1 MTRIETQEIN
11 MMIPRI
17 TIQNLNYEING
28 QSLFDN
34 LSLSLSQKEIKILA
48 GPNGVGKSVLLKIIS
63 GNIQVPESEK
73 NKVQISGNVIYL
85 NQEIGF
91 SDYSVHDWL
100 YTKLGLREIEEQMH
114 KLTEEMKK
122 YPNNHNLLEQ
132 YGLLSETFNNLDGYN
147 FESNLQK
154 AIKLLN
160 KYSADNCY
168 IDFDLNQNVN
178 TLSGGQ
184 KQKLKLLLLTL
195 SFNHDF
201 VLMDE
206 IDTQL
211 DEQGIEVLMKI
222 INNIKKKVGTIV
234 VTHNRDIADQISN
247 TTLYLDPEKHTTQEY
262 NLTLSEVILIKEKEE
277 QEREAQLANLARQHK
292 EIKRELSQ
300 LHQTSRKHQKP
311 RDNDKL
317 ARNFKQYQ
325 EEHNART
332 RRHLQKALEKI
343 SKQKEGLKPD
353 KKIYEIA
360 FKFEQTPMR
369 KKLVFS
375 VPEDELLS
383 TASGYMAPQDK
394 ILLEGKNG
402 AGKTYFLNKLF
413 DELIKKTPFWM

>member
-1 MTRIETQEIN
+1 M
-11 MMIPRI
+11 
-17 TIQNLNYEING
+17 
-28 QSLFDN
+28 
-34 LSLSLSQKEIKILA
+34 K
-48 GPNGVGKSVLLKIIS
+48 
-63 GNIQVPESEK
+63 K

-222 INNIKKKVGTIV
+222 INNIKKKAGIIV

-247 TTLYLDPEKHTTQEY
+247 TTLYLDPEEHTTQEY
-262 NLTLSEVILIKEKEE
+262 NLTLSDVLSIKEKEK
-277 QEREAQLANLARQHK
+277 QERKVQLANLARQHK
-292 EIKRELSQ
+292 EIKIKLSQ
-300 LHQTSRKHQKP
+300 HSQLQKKHQKN
-311 RDNDKL
+311 RVIRINLHGILNNIKK
-317 ARNFKQYQ
+317 NTMQ
-325 EEHNART
+325 EHAGT
-332 RRHLQKALEKI
+332 
-343 SKQKEGLKPD
+343 S
-353 KKIYEIA
+353 
-360 FKFEQTPMR
+360 
-369 KKLVFS
+369 KKL
-375 VPEDELLS
+375 
-383 TASGYMAPQDK
+383 
-394 ILLEGKNG
+394 
-402 AGKTYFLNKLF
+402 
-413 DELIKKTPFWM
+413 